1 MNDVIRLIDRPP
13 EAQHIGRGQSG
24 EVFRLDDDTVLKLF
38 FPHIALHTVERE
50 HLATSL
56 AAECG
61 LLVAE
66 PLERVRVGERHG
78 LVMRYLEGSVLLRK
92 VGKRP
97 VGMTLALVA
106 LARWQTRLH
115 GQPAGTG
122 LPTMKAV
129 LTHQVAVSVAG
140 GAPIAAAGRVLHDG
154 ADGDRL
160 CHGDLHF
167 GNVIATPDGLAAI
180 DWAKAYIGM
189 PEADVARSELLIRY
203 GSYGRFMS
211 RFPPARILRHISAEW
226 YLSWYCLLSRRRRRD
241 IMRWRLPVAVAWMQG
256 QGTMFVPG
264 LTRAIA
270 RMTARSR

>member
-1 MNDVIRLIDRPP
+1 MTNPIRLIDRPP
-13 EAQHIGRGQSG
+13 EDQHIGRGQSG
-24 EVFRLDDDTVLKLF
+24 EVFRLDDEQILKLF
-38 FPHIALHTVERE
+38 FSHIESHTVERE
-50 HLATSL
+50 YLATSM
-56 AAECG
+56 AAESG

-66 PLERVRVGERHG
+66 PFEHVRVGARHG
-78 LVMRYLEGSVLLRK
+78 LIMRYLEGLVLLRK

-115 GQPAGTG
+115 GQPAGAG

-140 GAPIAAAGRVLHDG
+140 EAPIAAAARVLREG

-167 GNVIATPDGLAAI
+167 GNIIATPDGLAAI
-180 DWAKAYIGM
+180 DWAKAYVGVA
-189 PEADVARSELLIRY
+189 EADVARSELLIRY
-203 GSYGRFMS
+203 GSYGRFM
-211 RFPPARILRHISAEW
+211 RRYPPARILRHVSAEW
-226 YLSWYCLLSRRRRRD
+226 YLFWYCLLSGRKRRE

-256 QGTMFVPG
+256 QQTMFVPG
-264 LTRAIA
+264 LTRAID
-270 RMTARSR
+270 RMTKRYS